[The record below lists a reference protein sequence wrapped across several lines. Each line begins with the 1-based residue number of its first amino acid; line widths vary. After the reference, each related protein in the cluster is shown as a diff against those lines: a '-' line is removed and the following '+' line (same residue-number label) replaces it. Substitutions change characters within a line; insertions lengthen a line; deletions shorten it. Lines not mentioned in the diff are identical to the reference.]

1 MSNKVC
7 VSFKVYN
14 TNTYLEDV
22 EKIWICF
29 EVSLS
34 VITQIKSFICA
45 IFRNSKVVLLI
56 LVFFFLE

>member
-56 LVFFFLE
+56 LVFFF